1 MTQIRS
7 NQMIRVLV
15 ADDHA
20 VLREGICALL
30 ANQADITVVGQ
41 ASNGAEAVEQAQ
53 ALKPDV
59 ILMDISMPGMD
70 GMEATRRI
78 KAKTP
83 EARILVLT
91 QHEDEELIVPM
102 LQAGAAGYIF
112 KRAGGGELVDA
123 IRAVQREG
131 AYIHPRV
138 ARALMNQ
145 VSRAEGS
152 SEPHLTEREKQV
164 LTLIAQ
170 GLTGREIAEELSLS
184 EKTVVAHRTSIM
196 EKLDLHNT
204 ADLVRYAIREGLVK
218 P

>member
-1 MTQIRS
+1 MTQ
-7 NQMIRVLV
+7 IRVLV

-41 ASNGAEAVEQAQ
+41 ASNGAEAVEQAH

-70 GMEATRRI
+70 GMEATRYI

-91 QHEDEELIVPM
+91 QHEDEALIVPM

-112 KRAGGGELVDA
+112 KRAGGAELVDA

-152 SEPHLTEREKQV
+152 SEPHLSEREKQV